1 MGVKKVRTTEGF
13 LRSGPK
19 TKKECRENTTSPHM
33 IRHLGIVSVWSFRI
47 GKKCSAFIKVLNWW
61 LGPHED
67 FGIFQCGKF
76 YNVGPTYLPFK
87 TPLMSDS
94 RDLCIWEPRFMTIF
108 VTWRWTA
115 FAILPGAVFR
125 QHFKFCSRQSSVN
138 TKNPRIESF
147 SWMFQSAHNLKLH
160 LDRAGKV
167 LRRPLAG
174 LGWVTMAAA
183 ASYFGT
189 SH

>member
-1 MGVKKVRTTEGF
+1 MGVKKVRTAEGF
-13 LRSGPK
+13 LRSGLK
-19 TKKECRENTTSPHM
+19 TNKGVPWKYKQVP
-33 IRHLGIVSVWSFRI
+33 IWFGILVWSFWN
-47 GKKCSAFIKVLNWW
+47 GKKCSAFT
-61 LGPHED
+61 PS
-67 FGIFQCGKF
+67 FGIVQCWKF
-76 YNVGPTYLPFK
+76 YNVGPTYLPSYLPFK
-87 TPLMSDS
+87 TPLMSDFNETCAFEN
-94 RDLCIWEPRFMTIF
+94 LNFMTIF
-108 VTWRWTA
+108 VMWRWAA